1 MSVYRHERAGDTAAL
16 VDLATGSS
24 SDAVRARAVEALGGL
39 DEVADGTDDADAVE
53 TLVAAATEDEA
64 VAVRAAAIDA
74 LDRIGP
80 EALERTIA
88 RLEGIE
94 TGDRAGWAAAAAYV
108 DALDAERPSVRM
120 AAATVLGRI
129 GDAEAVGPLVERLE
143 GDEPRP
149 RVRARTARALGR
161 IGDPRAAGA
170 LTGALDDGA
179 TAVRREAAVALGAV
193 GAVDLDGLV
202 AATDDPDEGVR
213 RAAVDALGA
222 SGDPA
227 ALSALVDALDD
238 RSGAVRRAAVVA
250 TVELL
255 SEAPPERSHELRESV
270 VSELRAA
277 ADGAVV
283 EPLADLLAEGRQPR
297 ARRNATWLLG
307 RVAGEDGTAAAALV
321 DALDDDDATVARFA
335 ATGLA
340 ELGGDDVEGRLLAL
354 LDGDA
359 TADAR
364 AMAAFALGRVGG
376 DRARERLERLVD
388 EAEAEA
394 VRRRALGA
402 LSKLGRRA
410 P

>member
-1 MSVYRHERAGDTAAL
+1 MSVYRHERAGDAGAL
-16 VDLATGSS
+16 VELATGSS
-24 SDAVRARAVEALGGL
+24 NTAVRARAVEALGGL
-39 DEVADGTDDADAVE
+39 DEVIDGTDDADALE
-53 TLVAAATEDEA
+53 ALVTAATEDGA
-64 VAVRAAAIDA
+64 VEVRAAAVDA

-80 EALERTIA
+80 EALERMIA

-94 TGDRAGWAAAAAYV
+94 AGDRAGWAAAAAYV
-108 DALDAERPSVRM
+108 DALDAERPAVRM

-129 GDAEAVGPLVERLE
+129 GDAEAVGPLTERLTGAE
-143 GDEPRP
+143 SRP
-149 RVRARTARALGR
+149 RVRARAARALGR
-161 IGDPRAAGA
+161 IGDPRAAA
-170 LTGALDDGA
+170 ALDGAIEDG
-179 TAVRREAAVALGAV
+179 TTPVRREAAVALGAV

-213 RAAVDALGA
+213 RAAVAALGA

-227 ALSALVDALDD
+227 ALSALIDALDD
-238 RSGAVRRAAVVA
+238 GSGAVRRAAVVA

-277 ADGAVV
+277 ADEAVV

-307 RVAGEDGTAAAALV
+307 RVAGGDGPAAAALV
-321 DALDDDDATVARFA
+321 DALDDEDATVARFA

-340 ELGGDDVEGRLLAL
+340 ELGGDGVERRLLAL

-359 TADAR
+359 AVEAR

-388 EAEAEA
+388 GADDET

-402 LSKLGRRA
+402 LSKLGRRE